1 LYNLNVK
8 YLNFKINNDKGSNMD
23 GRTIYLLAALIGG
36 AFIPIQVALNT
47 LLRRYVG
54 EPMQVTFVSYLAGTL
69 TALFIC
75 FIARYPLPTSTA
87 LTQTSWWMWT
97 GGCLG
102 TLYVW
107 STIVATLRIGATLT
121 LALTFAGQMVA
132 ALFLDHYGAIGL
144 VKYPASPVRIA
155 GVVIVFLGVSLIA
168 YAKR

>member
-1 LYNLNVK
+1 MN
-8 YLNFKINNDKGSNMD
+8 
-23 GRTIYLLAALIGG
+23 GRTIYLLAALAGG
-36 AFIPIQVALNT
+36 AILPVQVALNT

-69 TALFIC
+69 ASLVIC
-75 FIARYPLPTSTA
+75 FLARYPLPASTA
-87 LTQTSWWMWT
+87 LTQTSWWMWI

-107 STIVATLRIGATLT
+107 STIFATPRIGATLA
-121 LALTFAGQMVA
+121 LALTISGQMIA

-144 VKYPASPVRIA
+144 TKFEASPTRIA
-155 GVVIVFLGVSLIA
+155 GVVLVVLGVSLTA

>member
-1 LYNLNVK
+1 MN
-8 YLNFKINNDKGSNMD
+8 
-23 GRTIYLLAALIGG
+23 GRTIYLLAALAGG

-54 EPMQVTFVSYLAGTL
+54 EPMQVTFISYFVGTL
-69 TALFIC
+69 TSLMIC
-75 FIARYPLPTSTA
+75 FFARHPLPTSTA

-107 STIVATLRIGATLT
+107 ATIVATLRIGATLT
-121 LALTFAGQMVA
+121 LALTFAGQMIA

-144 VKYPASPVRIA
+144 AEYPASPTRIA
-155 GVVIVFLGVSLIA
+155 GVVIMFLGVSLVA
-168 YAKR
+168 YTTGD

>member
-1 LYNLNVK
+1 MNE
-8 YLNFKINNDKGSNMD
+8 
-23 GRTIYLLAALIGG
+23 RTIYLLAALIGG
-36 AFIPIQVALNT
+36 AFIPVQVALNT

-54 EPMQVTFVSYLAGTL
+54 EPMQVTLISYLAGTL

-107 STIVATLRIGATLT
+107 ATIVATLRIGATLT

-144 VKYPASPVRIA
+144 AKYPASPTRIA
-155 GVVIVFLGVSLIA
+155 GVVIVFLGVSLVA